1 MKLTPK
7 QMFVRLKRM
16 AFSGLLALSAMI
28 WGLESAL
35 AASIADQRNTAA
47 SETTSGLTEFFST
60 LWASAP
66 QWVAAMIIFA
76 CSFLLAKAT
85 KEKVVDRVSSKLA
98 EDDQEVL
105 VLIGRATYVA
115 VLLLGVTISLKIA
128 GIDLTAIIAAVG
140 FGMGFAMQDLIMN
153 FIAGIMILV
162 NRQFTLGDFIKV
174 NDTIGQV
181 VEIQSRATILK
192 ALDGTRVIVPNS
204 QLFTNQVT
212 SFTSNPFRRI
222 EVEVGVEYRTD
233 LAHATQIIKEALNEY
248 EPVLEEPGPAIV
260 LDEFADSSIS
270 FLVRFWVDSKSNW
283 VGTKSGVIKLIKE
296 KFDKEGIGIPF
307 PIRTLV
313 MDKNTEDV
321 MIPVYE
327 AGPEDVTAKKDQRA
341 KEEANLAEH
350 IAAAA
355 GRSKVLQDIKPPKPV
370 TNKSVKGRAD
380 AEDVAEVAAAAKE
393 VQAEQDSSP
402 PVVPPAEKAATGASF
417 LLSVNPTPAPEAEPT
432 PAVKINSDANPRT

>member
-1 MKLTPK
+1 MLI
-7 QMFVRLKRM
+7 RLKRI
-16 AFSGLLALSAMI
+16 AFAGLLALSAMI
-28 WGLESAL
+28 WSLESVF
-35 AASIADQRNTAA
+35 AASITDQGSTAA
-47 SETTSGLTEFFST
+47 TETTSGLTEFFST

-66 QWVAAMIIFA
+66 QWIAAMIIFA
-76 CSFLLAKAT
+76 CSFVLAKTT

-128 GIDLTAIIAAVG
+128 GIDLTAIIAAIG

-153 FIAGIMILV
+153 FIAGIMILI
-162 NRQFTLGDFIKV
+162 NRHFTLGDYIKV

-233 LAHATQIIKEALNEY
+233 LAHATQIIKEALKEH
-248 EPVLEEPGPAIV
+248 EGILKEPGPAIV
-260 LDEFADSSIS
+260 LDEFADSSIN

-283 VGTKSGVIKLIKE
+283 IGAKSEVIHLIK
-296 KFDKEGIGIPF
+296 KHFDEEGIDIPF
-307 PIRTLV
+307 PIRTLAF
-313 MDKNTEDV
+313 DKDTEDV
-321 MIPVYE
+321 MIPVFE
-327 AGPEDVTAKKDQRA
+327 AEKEELAVKKDQRF
-341 KEEANLAEH
+341 KEEVDLAAH
-350 IAAAA
+350 
-355 GRSKVLQDIKPPKPV
+355 
-370 TNKSVKGRAD
+370 
-380 AEDVAEVAAAAKE
+380 VAAAAERSKTTQDIQPPKPAAKPHPPKHSHNE
-393 VQAEQDSSP
+393 ENVAAVDQASKSVQAEQDATP
-402 PVVPPAEKAATGASF
+402 PPMPEAEKAATGASF
-417 LLSVNPTPAPEAEPT
+417 LLSVNPTPQPVAAVKPHPPKPAPPEPT
-432 PAVKINSDANPRT
+432 V

>member
-1 MKLTPK
+1 MVL
-7 QMFVRLKRM
+7 RLKKLIF
-16 AFSGLLALSAMI
+16 ASLLGLSAMI
-28 WGLESAL
+28 WSLESAL
-35 AASIADQRNTAA
+35 AASITDQGNATAT
-47 SETTSGLTEFFST
+47 ETTSGLTDFFGT

-66 QWVAAMIIFA
+66 QWIAAMIIFA
-76 CSFLLAKAT
+76 CSFIFAKAT
-85 KEKVVDRVSSKLA
+85 KEKVVDRVSNKLA

-162 NRQFTLGDFIKV
+162 NRQFTLGDYIKV

-181 VEIQSRATILK
+181 TEIQSRATILK

-233 LAHATQIIKEALNEY
+233 LEHATQIIKEALDEHP
-248 EPVLEEPGPAIV
+248 PVLKEPGPAIV
-260 LDEFADSSIS
+260 LDEFSDNSIN

-283 VGTKSGVIKLIKE
+283 VGTKSGVIKLIK
-296 KFDKEGIGIPF
+296 KHFDAAGIEIPF

-327 AGPEDVTAKKDQRA
+327 AESSEFAAKKAQRE
-341 KEEANLAEH
+341 KEEAALAVNV
-350 IAAAA
+350 AAAA
-355 GRSKVLQDIKPPKPV
+355 GRAKKIQDIQHPAPIQENV
-370 TNKSVKGRAD
+370 EG
-380 AEDVAEVAAAAKE
+380 VAKVAAE
-393 VQAEQDSSP
+393 VQA
-402 PVVPPAEKAATGASF
+402 ATDA
-417 LLSVNPTPAPEAEPT
+417 TPAPMPDASETGAAFLSAAPT
-432 PAVKINSDANPRT
+432 PAVAPTIAPVAASHAKRGTLPKRGGGKII

>member
-1 MKLTPK
+1 MIL
-7 QMFVRLKRM
+7 RLKRI
-16 AFSGLLALSAMI
+16 ALSGILMLSTMI
-28 WGLESAL
+28 WSLESAF
-35 AASIADQRNTAA
+35 AASITDQGSTAA
-47 SETTSGLTEFFST
+47 TDTTSGLSEFFGA
-60 LWASAP
+60 LWANAP
-66 QWVAAMIIFA
+66 HWIAAMIIFA
-76 CSFLLAKAT
+76 CSFILAKVT

-115 VLLLGVTISLKIA
+115 VLLLGVTVSLKIA

-222 EVEVGVEYRTD
+222 EVAVGVEYRTD
-233 LAHATQIIKEALNEY
+233 LAHATQIIKEALNENEHVLK
-248 EPVLEEPGPAIV
+248 EPQSAII
-260 LDEFADSSIS
+260 LDEFADSSIN

-283 VGTKSGVIKLIKE
+283 VGAKSQVIHSIK
-296 KFDKEGIGIPF
+296 KHFDKEGIGIPF

-313 MDKNTEDV
+313 MDKDTEDV

-327 AGPEDVTAKKDQRA
+327 VEKEEMTMKKDQRA
-341 KEEANLAEH
+341 KEEAELASRVE
-350 IAAAA
+350 AAA
-355 GRSKVLQDIKPPKPV
+355 GRVEKIQDIQPPPRP
-370 TNKSVKGRAD
+370 TPIQEEN
-380 AEDVAEVAAAAKE
+380 VAEVAKAAEE
-393 VQAEQDSSP
+393 VQAEQDSEP
-402 PVVPPAEKAATGASF
+402 AVMPVVEKTETGASF
-417 LLSVNPTPAPEAEPT
+417 LQASPTPAEEAVPASPPPRPT
-432 PAVKINSDANPRT
+432 PKSQII